1 MPYKKA
7 KRLVVDASVGATSG
21 GSNATWPGSIHCRDF
36 LMAFDRLGFRLVLSN
51 DILKEWKDHESSF
64 ARDWRI
70 GMIAKKKLYI
80 IKGETVDDRFRA
92 KIANIGLT
100 IRPLRELL
108 KDCLLIEAAMKSDK
122 SIISLDEEA
131 RLGFRRASLPIR
143 EIRTIV
149 WVNPER
155 TDDDPIGWLE
165 EGAKN
170 ERYRILGW
178 ETKRV
183 TS

>member
-7 KRLVVDASVGATSG
+7 KRLVVDASVGTASG
-21 GSNATWPGSIHCRDF
+21 GANAIWPRSVHCRDF

-64 ARDWRI
+64 AREWRI
-70 GMIAKKKLYI
+70 GMIAKKKIYPI
-80 IKGETVDDRFRA
+80 EGKTVDDRFRA
-92 KIANIGLT
+92 KIAKIGLNV
-100 IRPLRELL
+100 RSLRELL

-155 TDDDPIGWLE
+155 TDDNPIGWLE

-170 ERYRILGW
+170 ERYRLLGY
-178 ETKRV
+178 RV
-183 TS
+183 NEES